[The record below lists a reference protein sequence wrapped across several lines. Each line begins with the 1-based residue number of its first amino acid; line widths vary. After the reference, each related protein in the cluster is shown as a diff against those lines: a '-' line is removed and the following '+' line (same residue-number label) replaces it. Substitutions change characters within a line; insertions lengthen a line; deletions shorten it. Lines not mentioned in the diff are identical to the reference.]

1 VVKPIYDTLQPS
13 DLIVSPMQVFISLM
27 QLHVHIFELL
37 VKIIFLASGSGSISN
52 LIAVTIRL
60 EFGVLGNFKFLPE
73 T

>member
-1 VVKPIYDTLQPS
+1 
-13 DLIVSPMQVFISLM
+13 MQVFISLM